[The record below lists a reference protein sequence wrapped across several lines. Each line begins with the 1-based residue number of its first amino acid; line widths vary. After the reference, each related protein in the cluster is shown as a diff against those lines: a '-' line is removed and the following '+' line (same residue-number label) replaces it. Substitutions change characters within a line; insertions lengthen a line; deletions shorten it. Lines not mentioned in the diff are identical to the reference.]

1 MRHPMKVMMAL
12 TIKPHSCGHVIIMLF
27 LGVSISIAVPSFDNL
42 MHIKFTIFLI
52 LFQSL
57 PFLWQANTF
66 ALAVVTI
73 PCYKKANTTIV
84 TSAFG
89 KMTLNKMLTLG
100 DLAVTHIPFFKPV

>member
-1 MRHPMKVMMAL
+1 MKVMMAL
-12 TIKPHSCGHVIIMLF
+12 TIKPPSCGHVIIMLF
-27 LGVSISIAVPSFDNL
+27 WEVAMPIAVPSFANL
-42 MHIKFTIFLI
+42 MHMKFTIFLI

-57 PFLWQANTF
+57 PFVWQANTF
-66 ALAVVTI
+66 ALAVATT
-73 PCYKKANTTIV
+73 PCYKKVNTTIV